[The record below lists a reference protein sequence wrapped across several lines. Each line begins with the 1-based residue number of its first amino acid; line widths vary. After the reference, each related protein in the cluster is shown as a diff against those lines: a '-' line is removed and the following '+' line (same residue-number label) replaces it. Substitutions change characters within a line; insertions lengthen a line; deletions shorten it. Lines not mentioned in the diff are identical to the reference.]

1 MKEMY
6 NQAPDEWIVL
16 WAIPIGW
23 MNHGKWCKS
32 KNPTFIDENYYK
44 LIHIKHKDI
53 LDAYLADKSV
63 DIEVYIPITSSNY
76 NIERENGLAYDTLQL
91 ARDMGMQSIIKELS
105 FIEEYNPDMDYR
117 IKEKKDEDNRTSD
130 DTDTTMD
137 DSVDSANTASKMT
150 TNMVSNEAI
159 NSFTAHGFEVP
170 DFAGEILKEIDGFYI
185 GYVKDDVGFSPT
197 AERWTKEGKH
207 MNDEI
212 ADEGYNLTPIK
223 NHWYENPNNFPA
235 LVSRYNLSEAMLC
248 PTKEYFLEDLQPDGF
263 ELATKAELMSLY
275 YKED

>member
-1 MKEMY
+1 MKEIY
-6 NQAPDEWIVL
+6 EANPESWIVL
-16 WAIPIGW
+16 WSIPIRW
-23 MNHGKWCKS
+23 MNHGKWVKS
-32 KNPTFIDENYYK
+32 INPAFIDENYYK
-44 LIHIKHKDI
+44 LIHIKHKQV
-53 LDAYLADKSV
+53 LDAYLANGKV
-63 DIEVYIPITSSNY
+63 EIEYEFNEETY
-76 NIERENGLAYDTLQL
+76 NNAGWYTEHN
-91 ARDMGMQSIIKELS
+91 
-105 FIEEYNPDMDYR
+105 FIEEYSPDLDYR
-117 IKEKKDEDNRTSD
+117 IKEKEDEDNRTSD
-130 DTDTTMD
+130 DTNTTMD
-137 DSVDSANTASKMT
+137 DSVDSDDIESKMT

-223 NHWYENPNNFPA
+223 NPWYEDETNFPA
-235 LVSRYNLSEAMLC
+235 LITDGEDYTSCASQETWLQSYYISEVNW
-248 PTKEYFLEDLQPDGF
+248 K
-263 ELATKAELMSLY
+263 LATKAERDSLY